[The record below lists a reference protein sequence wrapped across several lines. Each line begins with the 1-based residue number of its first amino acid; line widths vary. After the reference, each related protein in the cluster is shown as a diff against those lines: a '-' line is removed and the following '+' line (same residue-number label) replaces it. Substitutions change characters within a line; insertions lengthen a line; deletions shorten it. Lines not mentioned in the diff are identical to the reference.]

1 MQPGSAANVQYLY
14 EEGDTEQLFRAYVA
28 DPRSFWQGPA
38 VRQAEKL
45 EMKRESVNGYM
56 GWSDPDVASSCLS
69 WAYEREG
76 RHPPIFVTGLGGS
89 GSHWLAGMLG
99 ELPVFFD
106 VGEVYVPERLAE
118 AMTANPDRAPLILDA
133 LHVLHTRQPVAH
145 GARAVNCAAGSHKAA
160 DYVHWDRGATVVRLL
175 RDPRD
180 QVLSTT
186 FRKDEYRQW
195 IAPDTSDDEYLH
207 QRCSIS
213 RWDETRY
220 KRSGC
225 AADVVI
231 RYEDLRH
238 QAAEEL
244 GRVLQ
249 CAGSEVDRAQ
259 VEAASDRHDAERI
272 RSGHSDARGNLYL
285 DGPSLPWA
293 DHPMS
298 RVAAIHAELIDV
310 IEAQAYPFG
319 VCLLPP
325 PRSEPREM
333 PASWLDGLRIRG
345 WVGSGWELGLA
356 KAEALLAEIS
366 VPSMSQVQLLRDM
379 DVFGV
384 CAARLD
390 SLSDDWLDALLA
402 IPSLR
407 TLDLGT
413 VPVTDSQLRI
423 LAVAGSRL
431 RALNLWRSCSRD
443 AVDEARLLLPA
454 TTVVG

>member
-1 MQPGSAANVQYLY
+1 MQPGSAANVQYLH
-14 EEGDTEQLFRAYVA
+14 EEGDADELFRAYVA

-99 ELPVFFD
+99 ELPLFFD
-106 VGEVYVPERLAE
+106 VGEVYVPERLAD

-133 LHVLHTRQPVAH
+133 LHVLHTRQPAAQD
-145 GARAVNCAAGSHKAA
+145 ARAVNCAAGSHKAG
-160 DYVHWDRGATVVRLL
+160 DYVRWDRGATVVRLL

-186 FRKDEYRQW
+186 FRKGEYRQW
-195 IAPDTSDDEYLH
+195 IAPETSDEEYLH

-220 KRSGC
+220 KRSGS
-225 AADVVI
+225 AADLVI
-231 RYEDLRH
+231 KYEDLRRD
-238 QAAEEL
+238 AAGQLERL
-244 GRVLQ
+244 LHS
-249 CAGSEVDRAQ
+249 AGFEVDHAQ
-259 VEAASDRHDAERI
+259 IGAAADRHNAERI
-272 RSGHSDARGNLYL
+272 RAGRSKVKGNLYL
-285 DGPSLPWA
+285 EGSSLPWA
-293 DHPMS
+293 DQHIA

-325 PRSEPREM
+325 RSSEPREL
-333 PASWLDGLRIRG
+333 PASCLEGLRIRG
-345 WVGSGWELGLA
+345 WLGDGWELGLA
-356 KAEALLAEIS
+356 KSEALLAEIS
-366 VPSMSQVQLLRDM
+366 VPSMSQVPPLRDM
-379 DVFGV
+379 EVYGI

-390 SLSDDWLDALLA
+390 SLSDDWLSALLA

-407 TLDLGT
+407 TLDLGS

-423 LAVAGSRL
+423 LTEAGSRL

-443 AVDEARLLLPA
+443 AVDEARHLLPA